1 MRTLLVVATLVMSV
15 PVLAAAGGDVRAES
29 VTRAAAMQVP
39 RAAHTATL
47 LGDGRVLVVGGC
59 TRAGCE
65 LGGTAGRLA
74 ELFDP
79 RLGRFVPAG
88 RLLQW
93 RDDHT
98 ATRLREGG
106 VLVAGGW
113 GETGV
118 LATTE
123 LYDPRLRAF
132 SKGPPM
138 ASPRAGATATPLH
151 DGRVLLA
158 GGFTGNRPTTAD
170 AELFDPAENAFRP
183 LPPMTTPRGSHSATV
198 LPDGR
203 VLIAGGVSNGRVLRT
218 TELYDPRTGTFLPG
232 PRMSVPRY
240 GAAGVV
246 VPGGRVLILG
256 GSADRDGPQ
265 AHRSTELY
273 DPRTNRFVPGPT
285 MLYARHKIGA
295 SVVPVGSSEILVAG
309 SAPVAELLDTKT
321 MTFRAVA
328 GTFGAELRLLTAT
341 RTAARRALLVG
352 GYDARI
358 APTAR
363 AWVYR

>member
-1 MRTLLVVATLVMSV
+1 
-15 PVLAAAGGDVRAES
+15 
-29 VTRAAAMQVP
+29 MQVP

-47 LGDGRVLVVGGC
+47 LADGRVLVLGGC

-65 LGGTAGRLA
+65 LGGTTGRLA

-79 RLGRFVPAG
+79 RLARFVPAG

-98 ATRLREGG
+98 ATRLPDGR

-113 GETGV
+113 GESGV

-123 LYDPRLRAF
+123 LYDPRARAF
-132 SKGPPM
+132 TEGPPM
-138 ASPRAGATATPLH
+138 QSPRAGSTATPLH
-151 DGRVLLA
+151 DGSVLLA
-158 GGFTGNRPTTAD
+158 GGFVGNKPTIAA
-170 AELFDPAENAFRP
+170 AELFDPAENVFRP
-183 LPPMTTPRGSHSATV
+183 LPPMTTSRGGHTATL

-203 VLIAGGVSNGRVLRT
+203 VLIAGGVDNGRALRT
-218 TELYDPRTGTFLPG
+218 TELYDPHTRAFLPG
-232 PRMSVPRY
+232 PRMRVPRY

-256 GSADRDGPQ
+256 GSADPEGPQ
-265 AHRSTELY
+265 AHRTTEIY
-273 DPRTNRFVPGPT
+273 DPRTNRFAPGPP
-285 MLYARHKIGA
+285 MLYARHKIAA
-295 SVVPVGSSEILVAG
+295 SVVPLVSGKILVAG
-309 SAPVAELLDTKT
+309 SAPVAELFDART

-328 GTFGAELRLLTAT
+328 GTLGTELRLMTAT
-341 RTAARRALLVG
+341 RTAAGRALLVG
-352 GYDARI
+352 GYDPQI
-358 APTAR
+358 TPTAQ